1 MTLQT
6 SNNNELKVSD
16 TVAHSGETQTPLS
29 DAQASLNKLHSFISL
44 KNTSRPLLCP
54 NPIDLGNGLVLR
66 RAEPGDRDELAAFNA
81 HIHFPSGGRGTFD
94 YFSPSNFEGAEH
106 PTTDHTNF
114 TVVVD
119 TAKNNKIVSS
129 VWSVPQIWYY
139 GNPDTLATESNAL
152 ETGVP
157 IVVVR
162 PEGVGTDEE
171 YRGHGLIKKH
181 MDVHHEW
188 ARALGSPLQFIGG
201 MPQYYCR
208 FGYECAPERIAG
220 VGGTLASL
228 EPLIKKKDPRFQ
240 VRQATL
246 DDVDFIM
253 TTVRVNSSRRD
264 GIWTDVDQFGWTSI
278 MKGPYHHYVVEF
290 VSDSPESSKEP
301 VRIGFV
307 EFKSYSG
314 NIQRLELA
322 DTDVASWE
330 DFTSAVL
337 AFVPQ
342 FHKEVMAGVKKQIQ
356 APYTAPRKMKNSNT
370 LPNDWQFF
378 LSLGARHP
386 AYKSVAATCLPLK
399 RDPYYWFTRIE
410 SVQHLLNTYTFSI
423 TKSDYNAGG
432 APLIRLREARF
443 GSVIEKGG
451 QFVTFQGNTATRI
464 RYGHPKCVDVLDV
477 LFPRMA
483 ND

>member
-1 MTLQT
+1 M
-6 SNNNELKVSD
+6 
-16 TVAHSGETQTPLS
+16 VAHIIS
-29 DAQASLNKLHSFISL
+29 DFTEVPVDSVVVGYADAFSDFDTLERRRLTYPKHKPHSTSFIRSSL

-81 HIHFPSGGRGTFD
+81 RIHFPSGGRGTFD
-94 YFSPSNFEGAEH
+94 YFSPSDFEGAEH

-253 TTVRVNSSRRD
+253 STVRVNSSRRD
-264 GIWTDVDQFGWTSI
+264 GIWTDVDQF
-278 MKGPYHHYVVEF
+278 
-290 VSDSPESSKEP
+290 
-301 VRIGFV
+301 
-307 EFKSYSG
+307 
-314 NIQRLELA
+314 
-322 DTDVASWE
+322 
-330 DFTSAVL
+330 
-337 AFVPQ
+337 
-342 FHKEVMAGVKKQIQ
+342 
-356 APYTAPRKMKNSNT
+356 
-370 LPNDWQFF
+370 
-378 LSLGARHP
+378 
-386 AYKSVAATCLPLK
+386 
-399 RDPYYWFTRIE
+399 
-410 SVQHLLNTYTFSI
+410 
-423 TKSDYNAGG
+423 
-432 APLIRLREARF
+432 
-443 GSVIEKGG
+443 
-451 QFVTFQGNTATRI
+451 
-464 RYGHPKCVDVLDV
+464 
-477 LFPRMA
+477 
-483 ND
+483 